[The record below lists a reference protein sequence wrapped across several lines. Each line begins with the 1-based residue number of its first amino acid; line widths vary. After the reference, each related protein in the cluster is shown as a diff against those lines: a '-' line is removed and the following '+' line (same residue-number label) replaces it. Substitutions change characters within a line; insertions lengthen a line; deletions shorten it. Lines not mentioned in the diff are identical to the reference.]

1 MSSGFVTLQKLLPKP
16 LISRFM
22 GWLAASEWTWVKGP
36 FIAIFMRAYN
46 ISLQEAERDS
56 AAQYL
61 SFNDFFTRA
70 LAEGVR
76 PLEGGENI
84 LISPVDGYVSELGA
98 IENGKLMQA
107 KGVYYS
113 AADLLGDSEL
123 ADSFVGG
130 SFITLYLAP
139 ANYHRIHAPSNGV
152 LKRTIA
158 LPGELFSVNATTA
171 THLPNLFARN
181 ERLTCVYESDQGPA
195 AIDFVGAL
203 IVASIETVWPDA
215 TSPYH
220 KIEHREHVWPFE
232 QGDEMGRFLLGS
244 TVVLCLPKGVEF
256 DPGLTPGSEVRMGMR
271 MGWFAR
277 EKTA

>member
-158 LPGELFSVNATTA
+158 LL
-171 THLPNLFARN
+171 
-181 ERLTCVYESDQGPA
+181 
-195 AIDFVGAL
+195 FVGAL

-215 TSPYH
+215 TSPYQ
-220 KIEHREHVWPFE
+220 KIEDREHDWSFE